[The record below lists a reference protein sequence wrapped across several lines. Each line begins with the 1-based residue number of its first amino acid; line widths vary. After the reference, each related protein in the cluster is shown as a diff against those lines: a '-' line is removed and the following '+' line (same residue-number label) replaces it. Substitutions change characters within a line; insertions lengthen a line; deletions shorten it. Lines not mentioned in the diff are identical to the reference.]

1 MNWCTVASKSNL
13 GCAYFCR
20 ISFFSLNSVTLRLC
34 TDRSDVA
41 FYMRCY
47 IDKFADFS
55 AAGNK
60 LIRVLLSQQWSCATV
75 CQLLLNWSYCRIF
88 LCCVSEL
95 LNCSYEWRSM
105 LSVCAFSVVGLL
117 MIFHSGRKYAC
128 LVAVSHFNFFCCPD
142 LISGKKT
149 KKYCLY
155 WLFLVVLINL
165 NTENPTVTENSQFW
179 VVFGILC
186 YRILNSS

>member
-1 MNWCTVASKSNL
+1 
-13 GCAYFCR
+13 
-20 ISFFSLNSVTLRLC
+20 
-34 TDRSDVA
+34 
-41 FYMRCY
+41 
-47 IDKFADFS
+47 
-55 AAGNK
+55 
-60 LIRVLLSQQWSCATV
+60 
-75 CQLLLNWSYCRIF
+75 
-88 LCCVSEL
+88 
-95 LNCSYEWRSM
+95 M

-179 VVFGILC
+179 VVFGIWC